1 MKRFSKKWFSQIMIH
16 KKIKQELDFLKET
29 VRKETKVNHRISY
42 GDEIIFL
49 IKHYKKTQRQ
59 ENSLMQSLLVG
70 EVIEEKKL
78 CVSTPIKDNRTR
90 VSSNLDGKFR
100 VSTQRRRG
108 RKGRSKI

>member
-49 IKHYKKTQRQ
+49 IEHYKKTQRI
-59 ENSLMQSLLVG
+59 EYPLLQSLLVG
-70 EVIEEKKL
+70 NVIAKKNL
-78 CVSTPIKDNRTR
+78 HVSMPLKRNFTR
-90 VSSNLDGKFR
+90 VSSKLDGKLLT
-100 VSTQRRRG
+100 STSL
-108 RKGRSKI
+108 KS